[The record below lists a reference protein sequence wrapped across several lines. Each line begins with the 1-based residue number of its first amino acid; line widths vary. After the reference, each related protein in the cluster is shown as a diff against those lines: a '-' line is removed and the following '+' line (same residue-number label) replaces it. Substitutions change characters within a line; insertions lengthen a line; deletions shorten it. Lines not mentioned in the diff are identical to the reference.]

1 MRWSEAEGNGWLSI
15 QQSTQTG
22 ALGIEPRDLSGGLR
36 GGRSGHTFRGGICG
50 HASFPTKSLWSEN
63 DLTIHMLERRRR
75 RDKAIE
81 ETKDSIKFETNSNVL
96 KAVSRAP
103 AKTKT
108 EANSTII
115 LEVRSR
121 LNATN
126 VAPSCLSHSSAK
138 VRTVDKLRKLM
149 QRLRLAKKSESF
161 R

>member
-1 MRWSEAEGNGWLSI
+1 MNGCYI
-15 QQSTQTG
+15 QQSTRAGT
-22 ALGIEPRDLSGGLR
+22 LGIEPRDLSGGLR
-36 GGRSGHTFRGGICG
+36 GGRSGHTFRGGIRG

-63 DLTIHMLERRRR
+63 DSTIHMLERRRR
-75 RDKAIE
+75 GDKAID
-81 ETKDSIKFETNSNVL
+81 ETKDSIEFETNSNVS

-126 VAPSCLSHSSAK
+126 VAPSCLSRSSAK
-138 VRTVDKLRKLM
+138 VRTSDKLKESM
-149 QRLRLAKKSESF
+149 QRLCLAKKSESF